1 MPSDFPRSPRLIKG
15 ALVVFETQLPI
26 PTNLIVFQY
35 NPETMTR
42 SVQPTG
48 GSTPSGQQQQQQG
61 SGDTQPTMPP
71 IETFQL
77 TVELDAADQLEA
89 PGSNPLARAVG
100 LHPTLAALELLV
112 SPPSA
117 SLILNG
123 ILSLAGS
130 SIISPARSP
139 LVLFVW
145 GPVRVVP
152 VRVTSVSVT
161 EQAFDQLLNPIQAR
175 VGLSMRAL
183 TIPEL
188 FQAGPPFNA
197 LGIVNLVAKEVLAR
211 SNVFNSAVQIG
222 ASVSF

>member
-1 MPSDFPRSPRLIKG
+1 MPSDFPRSPRLLKG
-15 ALVVFETQLPI
+15 ALVVFETKLPI

-35 NPETMTR
+35 NPEAMTR
-42 SVQPTG
+42 GFQPMG
-48 GSTPSGQQQQQQG
+48 GGASGQQG
-61 SGDTQPTMPP
+61 AGDTQPTLPP
-71 IETFQL
+71 IETFQMN
-77 TVELDAADQLEA
+77 VELDATDQLEA
-89 PGSNPLARAVG
+89 PGSNPLAAAVG
-100 LHPTLAALELLV
+100 LHPTLAALELLL
-112 SPPSA
+112 SPPSTA
-117 SLILNG
+117 LILNSV
-123 ILSLAGS
+123 LSLAGS
-130 SIISPARSP
+130 AIISPATAP
-139 LVLFVW
+139 LVLLVW

-175 VGLSMRAL
+175 VGLGMRAL

-211 SNVFNSAVQIG
+211 SNLFNSAVQIG

>member
-42 SVQPTG
+42 SMQPTG
-48 GSTPSGQQQQQQG
+48 GSTPSAQQQG
-61 SGDTQPTMPP
+61 SGDTQPTLPP

-89 PGSNPLARAVG
+89 PGSNPLATAVG

-117 SLILNG
+117 SLVLNG

-175 VGLSMRAL
+175 VGLGMRAL

-211 SNVFNSAVQIG
+211 SNLFNSAVQIG
-222 ASVSF
+222 ASISF

>member
-48 GSTPSGQQQQQQG
+48 GSTPSAQQG
-61 SGDTQPTMPP
+61 SGDTQPTLPP

-89 PGSNPLARAVG
+89 PGSNPLATTVG

-123 ILSLAGS
+123 VLSLAGS
-130 SIISPARSP
+130 AIISPARSP

-152 VRVTSVSVT
+152 VRVTSVSIT

-175 VGLSMRAL
+175 VGLGMRAL